1 MSVKTTELL
10 NELFE
15 TLKIIENCASCKYKE
30 IYGNDLYKFYE
41 SMNGIEN
48 CSAKLEKEEQDK
60 LRIVDK
66 LNHELSETSIRLNK
80 EILCEGFKEGIGKLT
95 HKWENEK
102 IAKFLH
108 CANKHYSEIKWIP
121 FDEFKNIEY
130 LTKGGFGEIYKATCT
145 NLHYNDVVLKRL
157 YNSSDNILDIL
168 KEVK

>member
-1 MSVKTTELL
+1 LSVKTTELL

-48 CSAKLEKEEQDK
+48 CSAKLEKEEQEDK

-66 LNHELSETSIRLNK
+66 LNYELSETSIRLNK
-80 EILCEGFKEGIGKLT
+80 EILCEGCKEGIGKLT
-95 HKWENEK
+95 HKCENEK

-121 FDEFKNIEY
+121 FDEFRNIKH
-130 LTKGGFGEIYKATCT
+130 LAKGGFGEVHKANWTT
-145 NLHYNDVVLKRL
+145 WIVHGYYGDREVVLERIH
-157 YNSSDNILDIL
+157 NSMIKL
-168 KEVK
+168 